1 VDGPSLYCGEGPLTP
16 SISPSIEIALLIYGL
31 DPMDWT
37 LIPKFAILF
46 AILAV
51 GVGIAVWLIYGV
63 GKRMWSDKW
72 DKMGW
77 LGKAI
82 MGPIVLVLIVAAT
95 IAIRVLLDVINEYLR

>member
-1 VDGPSLYCGEGPLTP
+1 
-16 SISPSIEIALLIYGL
+16 
-31 DPMDWT
+31 MDWT
-37 LIPKFAILF
+37 LIPKF

-51 GVGIAVWLIYGV
+51 GVGIAVWLIHGV
-63 GKRMWSDKW
+63 CKRIWGDKW
-72 DKMGW
+72 HEMGW

>member
-1 VDGPSLYCGEGPLTP
+1 
-16 SISPSIEIALLIYGL
+16 
-31 DPMDWT
+31 MDWT

-63 GKRMWSDKW
+63 GKRMWGDKW

>member
-1 VDGPSLYCGEGPLTP
+1 
-16 SISPSIEIALLIYGL
+16 
-31 DPMDWT
+31 MDWT

-51 GVGIAVWLIYGV
+51 GVGIAVWIIYAV
-63 GKRMWSDKW
+63 GKRMWGDKW
-72 DKMGW
+72 DEMGW
-77 LGKAI
+77 LSKAI